1 MKSVRLKYENATKL
15 VLLTLLDRVEE
26 WRRFSNEEK
35 DLIISKKLNE
45 ELYEM
50 KNLMYDFVG

>member
-1 MKSVRLKYENATKL
+1 MKSIRLKYENSSKL